1 MSIAFG
7 GDGNSRG
14 SSAVSPDR
22 PGRAK
27 GMWLG
32 VDDVVEGA
40 LAQAPE
46 VEHATSLSIREVCV
60 FRRVEAFIVCYV
72 ATGHAVV
79 PKEDSNSREVFR

>member
-46 VEHATSLSIREVCV
+46 VEHTTSRGGHKQVKQVSHPILACLPSIRSHKYLLAKNKQVLV
-60 FRRVEAFIVCYV
+60 F
-72 ATGHAVV
+72 T
-79 PKEDSNSREVFR
+79 